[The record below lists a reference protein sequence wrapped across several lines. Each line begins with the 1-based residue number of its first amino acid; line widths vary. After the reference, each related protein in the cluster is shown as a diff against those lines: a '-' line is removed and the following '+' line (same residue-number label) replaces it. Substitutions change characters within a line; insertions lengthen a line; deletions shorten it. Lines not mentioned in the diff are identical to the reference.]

1 LPQLTLARAHVAT
14 GDPDTAGRLSATVTG
29 NLQPSVSRDD
39 ADSRTTRIYCAAL
52 AGQARLAVNPETL
65 WSEIVSTLSR
75 NAGRQSPEG
84 LVLLAEAEASLGRL
98 EAARRI
104 TTQLSLAG
112 YQHPDLSSLLQ
123 RYPGLGNLE
132 VAARQ

>member
-1 LPQLTLARAHVAT
+1 M
-14 GDPDTAGRLSATVTG
+14 
-29 NLQPSVSRDD
+29 
-39 ADSRTTRIYCAAL
+39 
-52 AGQARLAVNPETL
+52 NPETL